1 LTFSIIAAIIIIE
14 GEKEVSMSK
23 TTIQISAETKERL
36 SKLGIKGDTYDAIIC
51 RLLDKLGKKAV
62 K

>member
-1 LTFSIIAAIIIIE
+1 
-14 GEKEVSMSK
+14 MSK